1 MKGFKE
7 LPSTSDYIKEHVNEL
22 ENFDSVYTDT
32 QTKGRGRTGHT
43 WESEPGKNAAFSILI
58 KDKSIVEKYNLISIV
73 AGIAVATYLETIGI
87 DNVQL
92 KWPNDVL
99 VNSKKICGILLE
111 GNVPNYLIIGI
122 GINVN
127 QMKFDGFE
135 ATSIKNIIDIKLQPS
150 LVAVDICNLVID
162 YINQVGKDLG
172 SFVNDYNN
180 FDYLLNKEITFT
192 YKGETLKGIAH
203 GINNDGSLKVLYNG
217 ENININSEEVSLVRT
232 VK

>member
-73 AGIAVATYLETIGI
+73 TGIAVATYLETIGI

-180 FDYLLNKEITFT
+180 FDYLLNKEITFA
-192 YKGETLKGIAH
+192 YKGETLKGTAH
-203 GINNDGSLKVLYNG
+203 GINNDGSLKVLNNG
-217 ENININSEEVSLVRT
+217 ENININSEEVSLVRA